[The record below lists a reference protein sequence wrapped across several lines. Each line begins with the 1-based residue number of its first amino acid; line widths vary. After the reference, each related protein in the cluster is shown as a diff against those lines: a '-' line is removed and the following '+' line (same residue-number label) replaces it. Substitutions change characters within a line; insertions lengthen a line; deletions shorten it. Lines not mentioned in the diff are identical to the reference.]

1 MKNNRGIF
9 IAVEGT
15 IGVGKT
21 TLANILTENY
31 KAVALREIVEE
42 NPFLSKFYTDIS
54 EYALQTEAFFLFN
67 RIKQLEDTEKNH
79 LTNGEMV
86 VSDYHIVKN
95 LIFAGI
101 TLNSLNRTHFYNY
114 KQMYNTFVNELPQPD
129 VVIYLHSE
137 TDVLMKRIAMRD
149 RSFERKMDR
158 NYIDELNGEY
168 KYYFSPRSI
177 KHNFMGK
184 APIVLNIDNSNLDF
198 LNKDEDRQY
207 IIGEVDKAIEKIRK
221 NRNV

>member
-1 MKNNRGIF
+1 MKQDRGIF

-21 TLANILTENY
+21 TLSNILTERYN
-31 KAVALREIVEE
+31 AVALREIVEE
-42 NPFLSKFYTDIS
+42 NPFLSKFYTDID

-67 RIKQLEDTEKNH
+67 RIKQLEDTEKKY
-79 LTNGEMV
+79 LKNGDIV

-101 TLNSLNRTHFYNY
+101 TLNRTHFYNY

-129 VVIYLHSE
+129 IVVYLHSS
-137 TDVLMKRIAMRD
+137 TDVLMKRIALRD
-149 RSFERKMDR
+149 RSFERQMNR

-168 KYYFSPRSI
+168 QYYFNPRSI

-184 APIVLNIDNSNLDF
+184 APIIINIDNSNLDF
-198 LNKDEDRQY
+198 LNNEDDKEYIVKKVDE
-207 IIGEVDKAIEKIRK
+207 AIEKIK
-221 NRNV
+221 KSKKA